1 MAVSLPWVWRRK
13 VWQQSVGQK
22 ISGITGP
29 MAPHSFLFTQ
39 RQHLPEFLGSQ
50 THASV
55 EIDEQMPQLRHGEDV
70 LCVIKH
76 HMRDAE
82 IAQVVVVLPA
92 GTSDSVPPSPLSV
105 ASRKAIP
112 EELQRQ
118 VCTRAKAVREQ
129 NIISN
134 NAEAYLTNWVTGQ
147 LRHHPRP
154 SSYPWLQHRWDQSSN
169 IPRPPMPY
177 YSHNM
182 VMSRMVVKPMPHA
195 RALQREHENPVDDN
209 SDDQAEGVDGQ
220 FVVDLASPAPPAS

>member
-1 MAVSLPWVWRRK
+1 
-13 VWQQSVGQK
+13 
-22 ISGITGP
+22 

-55 EIDEQMPQLRHGEDV
+55 EIDEQMPQFRHGEDV

-92 GTSDSVPPSPLSV
+92 GASDSVPPSPLSV

-129 NIISN
+129 NIISQS
-134 NAEAYLTNWVTGQ
+134 AEAYLTNWVTGK
-147 LRHHPRP
+147 LAHHPRP
-154 SSYPWLQHRWDQSSN
+154 SSYPWLQHRWDQSSH
-169 IPRPPMPY
+169 ISRPFMPY
-177 YSHNM
+177 DARNII
-182 VMSRMVVKPMPHA
+182 MSKMVVKPMPHNHA
-195 RALQREHENPVDDN
+195 RQHELENPVDDD
-209 SDDQAEGVDGQ
+209 SDDQAEGGDGQ
-220 FVVDLASPAPPAS
+220 FVVNPASPGLPAS